1 MHAVLYAICVIFLT
15 SYVKMLKINI
25 FASNKLFNDKKFLDL
40 QNKRIEQ
47 IKIMNNLYSEH
58 PIKIAEKID
67 IIDELYRK
75 KTKEE
80 NATNKAAANK
90 SLASMESIANSGDD
104 STSTTGD
111 IKSKSS
117 DEVSKDNL
125 SKMQGQKKSD
135 FLTDKTY
142 MALDSIKN
150 NKNIKAVKSF
160 QDPNGKL
167 NNGKAGTN
175 NEQINAN
182 NNFENIVNKNIKLSD
197 KVFRAVINRE
207 CYTLYLTFGFYYIF
221 NIIFFIIVYREKSKM
236 NHLIEYCK
244 INNSIDGYL
253 FDNTNSITYLYV
265 TNSTSKYYSTIAS
278 GETEFDYVES
288 GINELY
294 NLIQQ
299 KDVIEKKYNNIF
311 PRLNQKVNLDCRQ
324 GIIVDTYFKKAF
336 VEGFNKTEVDY
347 QNYGKALCKL
357 FPVAS
362 TGSDSNIMLEIL
374 YNCELLYR
382 KYKPNKDFD
391 ELINLYV
398 KDDNLFG
405 LYTII
410 LTLNRLIRTYFN
422 DNIFIKEVD
431 DIFDSFSYLFIIY
444 LVLSV
449 LLEIIIFFILNF
461 CVISDVRK
469 TNKLLGDFMSSLKF

>member
-1 MHAVLYAICVIFLT
+1 
-15 SYVKMLKINI
+15 MLKINI

-90 SLASMESIANSGDD
+90 SLLSMESIANVGDD

-111 IKSKSS
+111 LKSKSS
-117 DEVSKDNL
+117 DEISKDNL
-125 SKMQGQKKSD
+125 SRVHGQKKSD
-135 FLTDKTY
+135 LFTDKTY
-142 MALDSIKN
+142 MALDNIKN
-150 NKNIKAVKSF
+150 TKNIKQVKSF

-167 NNGKAGTN
+167 NASKTGTN

-197 KVFRAVINRE
+197 KVFRTVINRE

-221 NIIFFIIVYREKSKM
+221 NIIFFILVYREKNKM
-236 NHLIEYCK
+236 NNLIEYCK

-253 FDNTNSITYLYV
+253 FDNINAITYLYV
-265 TNSTSKYYSTIAS
+265 TNSTSKFYSTLS
-278 GETEFDYVES
+278 SEVNEEFDYVQR
-288 GINELY
+288 GINSLY
-294 NLIQQ
+294 DLIIQ
-299 KDVIEKKYNNIF
+299 KDSMEKKYNNIF
-311 PRLNQKVNLDCRQ
+311 PRLNQVVNLNCSIN
-324 GIIVDTYFKKAF
+324 IIEDAYFIKAL
-336 VEGFNKTEVDY
+336 VEEFNKKENDFQDY
-347 QNYGKALCKL
+347 GRALCKL

-374 YNCELLYR
+374 YNCEILYQ

-391 ELINLYV
+391 EIINLYV
-398 KDDNLFG
+398 QEDKLFG

-422 DNIFIKEVD
+422 DNIFIEEVNG
-431 DIFDSFSYLFIIY
+431 IFDSFTYLFIIY
-444 LVLSV
+444 LILSV
-449 LLEIIIFFILNF
+449 LLEVIIFFILNF
-461 CVISDVRK
+461 GVISDVRK